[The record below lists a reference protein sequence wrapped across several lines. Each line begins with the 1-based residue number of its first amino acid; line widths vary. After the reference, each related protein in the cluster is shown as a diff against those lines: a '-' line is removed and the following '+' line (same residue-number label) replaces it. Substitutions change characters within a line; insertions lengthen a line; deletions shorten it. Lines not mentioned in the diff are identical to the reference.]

1 MKPRGTCM
9 MRSVL
14 LGLLGL
20 RCLCCGVGAA
30 AADVKQA
37 CAGPVTVGVDLQCTP
52 VQSRAQAPGA

>member
-1 MKPRGTCM
+1 M